1 MKKLFFGGIHPAD
14 KKELSA
20 GKKLIAIESPKQV
33 TIPLLQHIGKPCR
46 PLASVGDSV
55 FLGQKLGDG
64 DGLCVPVHASVS
76 GTVIAIESLPH
87 PNGGNGLAIVIEND
101 FQDTI
106 YEKIAPHSD
115 PENITA
121 EELFAIIREAGLVGM
136 GGAAFPTDVKA
147 ISSLKQIDTL
157 IINACECEPYI
168 TADDAL
174 MIEEPERILSGI
186 SLLRA
191 ALSPEKTIIAIEDNK
206 KQAANILKEHLKD
219 YPDISLQIFPT
230 RYPQGAEKQLVKV
243 VTGREV
249 PAGSLPRDV
258 RCAVFNV
265 ATAEMVYQAVYEGMP
280 LVRRVV
286 SVTGEGVKNPA
297 NYMVP
302 IGTSF
307 AHIIEAAGGL
317 KEDCEKVIAGG
328 PMMGKSQETLE
339 VPLTKGTGSVLCLTS
354 QENKKRTEC
363 IRCGKCV
370 DVCPMHLQPLYLYR
384 YGKAGRTDF
393 LQKYNLMDCM
403 ECGCCSY
410 TCPAKL
416 PLVETFRAGKVALK
430 EGK

>member
-20 GKKLIAIESPKQV
+20 GKKLTAIESPKQV
-33 TIPLLQHIGKPCR
+33 VIPMLQHIGKPCT
-46 PLASVGDSV
+46 PLVSVGDQV
-55 FLGQKLGDG
+55 FLGQKIGDG
-64 DGLCVPVHASVS
+64 EGLCVPVHASVS
-76 GTVIAIESLPH
+76 GTVTAIESVPH
-87 PNGGNGLAIVIEND
+87 PNGGTGMAIIIEND
-101 FQDTI
+101 FKDTL
-106 YEKIAPHSD
+106 YEKIAPHHN
-115 PENITA
+115 PENLTA
-121 EELFAIIREAGLVGM
+121 EELFDIIREAGLVGM
-136 GGAAFPTDVKA
+136 GGATFPTDVKA

-174 MIEEPERILSGI
+174 MIAEPKRILSGI
-186 SLLRA
+186 SLLRE
-191 ALSPEKTIIAIEDNK
+191 ALTPEKTIIAMEDNK
-206 KQAANILKEHLKD
+206 KEAARILTEHLKD
-219 YPDISLQIFPT
+219 YPEITLKIYPT
-230 RYPQGAEKQLVKV
+230 HYPQGAEKQLVKV

-265 ATAEMVYQAVYEGMP
+265 ATAAMVHQAVYEGMP
-280 LVRRVV
+280 LVKRAV
-286 SVTGEGVKNPA
+286 SVTGEAVKNPA

-307 AHIIEAAGGL
+307 AHIIEAAGGPAENL
-317 KEDCEKVIAGG
+317 EKVIAGG
-328 PMMGKSQETLE
+328 PMMGKSQGTLE
-339 VPLTKGTGSVLCLTS
+339 VPLIKGTGSVLCLNV
-354 QENKKRTEC
+354 QENTKGTEC

-384 YGKAGRTDF
+384 FGKAERTE
-393 LQKYNLMDCM
+393 LLHTYNLIDCM

-416 PLVETFRAGKVALK
+416 PLVETFRAGKAALK